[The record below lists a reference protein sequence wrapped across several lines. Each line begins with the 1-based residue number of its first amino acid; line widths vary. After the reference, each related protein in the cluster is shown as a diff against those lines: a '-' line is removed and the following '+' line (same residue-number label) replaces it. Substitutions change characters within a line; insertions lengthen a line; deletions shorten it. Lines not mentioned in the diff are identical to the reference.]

1 MHNSLTVLEGVTT
14 QPSLAGVPRWELY
27 RLLSDPVRVRLLALT
42 SAEELSVG
50 ELAEL
55 LREGFPK
62 VSRHAAALREAG
74 LVAARKQ
81 GTWVLLR
88 LSPQVADDAVVADAL
103 AAGRASC
110 ERDGTWAQAAHVV
123 EARDHKAREFFA
135 RGGKPLAEGPPGEM
149 ASYLAALSPLLP
161 MRRLAVDAGCGDG
174 SLLEVLS
181 PLFARVIAVDRSS
194 AQLDLAR
201 ERAAR
206 RGFENVTFVVSEIDG
221 PEPKKAVEAEV
232 GSLSGADVVFASR
245 ILHHASSP
253 KKALS
258 ALADLAR
265 PPRAGAGGGAVIVLD
280 YALHEDV
287 EFRDA
292 QADLWLGFAPDDL
305 EKLAVEAGL
314 LGVTLRTLPAG
325 FRGQGPDRHLDW
337 IVASGTRGASSRPIF
352 APSSATPTDSREP
365 SSHD

>member
-1 MHNSLTVLEGVTT
+1 METT
-14 QPSLAGVPRWELY
+14 SGASLAGVPRWELY

-62 VSRHAAALREAG
+62 VSRHAAALRDAG

-88 LSPQVADDAVVADAL
+88 LSPQVADDPVVADAL

-110 ERDGTWAQAAHVV
+110 ERDGTWALATRVV

-135 RGGKPLAEGPPGEM
+135 RGGKPLVDGPPPEL
-149 ASYLAALSPLLP
+149 AAYLAALAPLIP
-161 MRRLAVDAGCGDG
+161 RRKLAVDAGCGDG
-174 SLLEVLS
+174 GLLEVLS
-181 PLFARVIAVDRSS
+181 PLFERVIAVDRSS
-194 AQLDLAR
+194 AQLELAE

-206 RGFENVTFVVSEIDG
+206 RGFDNVEFVVSEIDG
-221 PEPKKAVEAEV
+221 PEPRSAVRARA
-232 GSLSGADVVFASR
+232 GQASGADVVFASR

-253 KKALS
+253 KKALT
-258 ALADLAR
+258 ALVELAR
-265 PPRAGAGGGAVIVLD
+265 PGEMGARGGAVIVLD

-292 QADLWLGFAPDDL
+292 QADLWLGFADDDL
-305 EKLAVEAGL
+305 IKLAREAGL
-314 LGVTLRTLPAG
+314 DDVTMRTLPAG

-337 IVASGTRGASSRPIF
+337 IVASGSRAAEV
-352 APSSATPTDSREP
+352 APSSAADIS
-365 SSHD
+365 